1 MRRRRC
7 SSCWS
12 PASLPRMKK
21 LLVLLIACLALT
33 LAACGDDDDDDGG
46 GDTAGT
52 PTTEQTD
59 TGAAPPAAGGG
70 ETVTVDIP
78 AIEFD
83 PADVT
88 VKAGTTV
95 KWTNTDDL
103 PHTVTKEGGPG
114 PDFDSGDLEPGSG
127 EFEQTFDQPGT
138 VDYVCT
144 IHPGQAGTVTV
155 E

>member
-1 MRRRRC
+1 
-7 SSCWS
+7 
-12 PASLPRMKK
+12 MKK

-46 GDTAGT
+46 GAPPAPTA
-52 PTTEQTD
+52 PEQTD
-59 TGAAPPAAGGG
+59 TGGAEKPSGGG
-70 ETVTVDIP
+70 TASVDIP
-78 AIEFD
+78 EIAFD
-83 PADVT
+83 PADIT

-95 KWTNTDDL
+95 TWTNSDDI

-114 PDFDSGDLEPGSG
+114 ADFDSGDLDPGS
-127 EFEQTFDQPGT
+127 EFEQTFDETGT

>member
-1 MRRRRC
+1 
-7 SSCWS
+7 
-12 PASLPRMKK
+12 MKK

-33 LAACGDDDDDDGG
+33 VAACGDDDDDDGG
-46 GDTAGT
+46 GDGAAT
-52 PTTEQTD
+52 TTEQTD
-59 TGAAPPAAGGG
+59 TGAAPPADEGGGGGGG
-70 ETVTVDIP
+70 EAVTVDIP

-83 PADVT
+83 PAEVT
-88 VKAGTTV
+88 VAAGTTIT
-95 KWTNTDDL
+95 WTNSDDL

-114 PDFDSGDLEPGSG
+114 EDFDSGDLAPGD
-127 EFEQTFDQPGT
+127 EFEQTFTEPGT

>member
-46 GDTAGT
+46 GGAATT
-52 PTTEQTD
+52 TTEQTD
-59 TGAAPPAAGGG
+59 TGAEPPAGGG
-70 ETVTVDIP
+70 GGGTAAVDIP
-78 AIEFD
+78 AIAFE
-83 PADVT
+83 PAEIT
-88 VKAGTTV
+88 VNAGTTV
-95 KWTNTDDL
+95 TWTNSDDL
-103 PHTVTKEGGPG
+103 PHTVTKDGGPG
-114 PDFDSGDLEPGSG
+114 ADFDSGDLEPGDT
-127 EFEQTFDQPGT
+127 FEQTFDEPGT

-144 IHPGQAGTVTV
+144 IHPGQTGTVIV